1 MIAARLRCHLRPQEA
16 RRRAAVV
23 ARNTLAGACRYTS
36 RLRAAVGAAAPP
48 LGSSADEEGE
58 DTQIPS
64 PRFAAFPWRMS
75 NQPEV
80 PGPVKS
86 LKIMLASVIASELM
100 GGLGYADLEFGV
112 KQALTSVTAAVFD
125 LPASAPLLRDMVDD
139 SLAKF
144 YSDATTTARSE
155 GYSLSHT
162 LHKVSSA
169 VLCNVD
175 ILTCAKRGFDYSHLV
190 REGTLLGT
198 SYLRVEPPPRGDITY
213 DDWESQ
219 PHIKKA
225 AGVHKSLENF
235 GTIRYTF
242 YVTTSETFCVRS
254 ATGTV
259 VQGSEAPQE
268 GAHNV
273 ILEQSYCR
281 RTNRSSDFMVVDIDS
296 WLEGNKFWVK
306 EKSK

>member
-1 MIAARLRCHLRPQEA
+1 
-16 RRRAAVV
+16 
-23 ARNTLAGACRYTS
+23 
-36 RLRAAVGAAAPP
+36 
-48 LGSSADEEGE
+48 
-58 DTQIPS
+58 
-64 PRFAAFPWRMS
+64 MS

-242 YVTTSETFCVRS
+242 HVTTSETFCVRS

-259 VQGSEAPQE
+259 VQGSEAPLADALSRSHLRVLAFCAQAVAVAVS
-268 GAHNV
+268 G
-273 ILEQSYCR
+273 SYAYV
-281 RTNRSSDFMVVDIDS
+281 TATYSASLVVVDISNPLSPVIRGSVVSSSLDDVGVALRGVHLS
-296 WLEGNKFWVK
+296 RVRVLKL
-306 EKSK
+306 SRALTRSLSRAAHR

>member
-1 MIAARLRCHLRPQEA
+1 M
-16 RRRAAVV
+16 
-23 ARNTLAGACRYTS
+23 S
-36 RLRAAVGAAAPP
+36 RLRVAVGAAVPP
-48 LGSSADEEGE
+48 LESATAEEEGE
-58 DTQIPS
+58 REGAPS
-64 PRFAAFPWRMS
+64 PKYAAFPWRVS
-75 NQPEV
+75 RQPET
-80 PGPVKS
+80 PGPIKS

-100 GGLGYADLEFGV
+100 GGLGNADLEFGV
-112 KQALTSVTAAVFD
+112 KQALTSVAAAVFD
-125 LPASAPLLRDMVDD
+125 LPNSAPLLRDMVDD

-162 LHKVSSA
+162 LHKVNSA
-169 VLCNVD
+169 VLCDVE
-175 ILTCAKRGFDYSHLV
+175 ILTCAKRGYDYSNLV
-190 REGTLLGT
+190 REGTFLGT

-235 GTIRYTF
+235 GTIRYT
-242 YVTTSETFCVRS
+242 YHVKTSETFCVRS
-254 ATGTV
+254 ATGAV

-281 RTNRSSDFMVVDIDS
+281 RTNRSSDYLVVDLDG